1 MLQLNKDISMDI
13 LLQKSDNGPIFQV
26 RIALGSVGWLFF
38 GLLSLCLK
46 IFKCFIKSSGT
57 P

>member
-1 MLQLNKDISMDI
+1 MLQLNKDILTDI

-46 IFKCFIKSSGT
+46 IFKCFIKSSGN